1 MATLLSKALR
11 GVLAQPERQPRSQQP
26 EARGTVSG
34 WVMGVSPLWGQPYP
48 EQVDQTGDAASLISR
63 ERMREV
69 VLRTPTAAAC
79 LNAILDFAGGVKI
92 GVRNVDAAEKISKS
106 QSKKIMRV
114 LNKPNPNQTRR
125 QFILTLM
132 RDIVT
137 FGYGAVELV
146 PTGKPDNP
154 VDMWVMDSARLKID
168 FDEHGLI
175 RGYDMLN
182 ARGIPIVEPG
192 TGGVA
197 QPGNSVNYE
206 FPSGPGIGAT
216 GQPSFMS
223 YRNSPMG
230 YSSSLGANLHGWNPS
245 EVIFFSLNPI
255 SESIYPHSRIVQL
268 FSAALLEDLM
278 IQFIGERFTDSNIP
292 FGVFDLG
299 DVSDTEL
306 RAAIDN
312 WNTQGKAGNRI
323 LMTGS
328 RGSGSKWIPFGYHL
342 KDLEATKLLEEFRL
356 KIMGILGVTMQELA
370 SSQDVSKS
378 NGYNLSFTFK
388 KRAIEPLLDEIT
400 ETLTHRLIHDT
411 LHYEDAELYYEE
423 IDSRDDFLM
432 SQIDTNYE
440 KLGILSPNEIRNR
453 KGLTSIP
460 GGDEPILYTGNS
472 WLPMS
477 MVHDFA
483 KQMIVIEESTATV
496 GATGAGGMRVRET
509 IPANNLT
516 NQGTAT
522 VPRETATGGGPGQAG
537 GGGGAKPVGVTN
549 GHNRGKSSEMG
560 RQLTGKSDPK
570 IEALY
575 RLLFESKDSS

>member
-11 GVLAQPERQPRSQQP
+11 GVLAQPERRQP

-34 WVMGVSPLWGQPYP
+34 FVVGVSPLWGQPYP

-79 LNAILDFAGGVKI
+79 LNAILDFAGGVKV
-92 GVRNVDAAEKISKS
+92 GVRNIDPAEPMNKV

-114 LNKPNPNQTRR
+114 LNKPNPNQTKR
-125 QFILTLM
+125 QFLLTLM
-132 RDIVT
+132 RDIIT
-137 FGYGAVELV
+137 FGYGAIEIV
-146 PTGKPDNP
+146 PTGRSEKP
-154 VDMWVMDSARLKID
+154 VDLWVMDSARLKID

-175 RGYDMLN
+175 RGYDELN

-197 QPGNSVNYE
+197 QPGNSVSYE
-206 FPSGPGIGAT
+206 FPHGPGIGAT

-230 YSSSLGANLHGWNPS
+230 YSSALGANLHGWSPS

-268 FSAALLEDLM
+268 FSASLLEDLM
-278 IQFIGERFTDSNIP
+278 MQFISERFTDSNIP

-400 ETLTHRLIHDT
+400 ETLTQRLIHDT
-411 LHYEDAELYYEE
+411 LGYEESELYYEE

-440 KLGILSPNEIRNR
+440 KLGIFSPNEIRNR
-453 KGLTSIP
+453 RGLTSVP
-460 GGDEPILYTGNS
+460 GGDETLIYTGNS
-472 WLPMS
+472 WIPLS
-477 MVHDFA
+477 MVHEFA
-483 KQMIVIEESTATV
+483 YQMIKVEESTATV

-516 NQGTAT
+516 NEGLAT
-522 VPRETATGGGPGQAG
+522 VPRHTATGGGPGQQG
-537 GGGGAKPVGVTN
+537 GGGGARAVGVTN
-549 GHNRGKSSEMG
+549 GHNRGKTSELS
-560 RQLTGKSDPK
+560 RQLAGKAAVRPEVAEE
-570 IEALY
+570 IY
-575 RLLFESKDSS
+575 RLLIEEKRE